1 MTKIRSLRTQFLSLE
16 IGNWILFEIW
26 NLGFGISNDK
36 VFFDNFFVLPDR
48 FHQALVLHHAFF

>member
-36 VFFDNFFVLPDR
+36 VFFDNFFVLPDL